1 MALTLLVMSAA
12 VHHVFARVARTWSR
26 LGLDARYGLASLPV
40 LFVAMLGLGAWVTGS
55 ISFEVIENTAL
66 NASVYVDSAV
76 SRELQGLA
84 SRPQLAPDET
94 MRLNEL
100 LTDTPLGRRV
110 LSFKVWSAGGR
121 LAYSS
126 REPGTTGRV
135 FEPSPKLRQAW
146 QGNVAAELMPN
157 EEAESRAEHGLG
169 VPLLEVYMPVRAR
182 DRQDVIAVAEFY
194 QDASELKADLQSART
209 RTWAIVAAVMM
220 GMYGLLFAIVHAGGR
235 LIRSQAAQL
244 TDKVAEL
251 SELLAQN
258 EALRARVGRATRRIT
273 ELNESFLRR
282 LSADL
287 HDGPAQALSL
297 ALLRLHNLSSPSRMP
312 QTATGPGG
320 DGTVDEME
328 QIRGTLQE
336 AMQEIR
342 QISRGLSLP
351 ELAGLSMGQVL
362 ERVAA
367 SHVRRTRTQVAL
379 DLDDL
384 DPLSDVSMPVK
395 ITAYRFAQ
403 EALTNAFRHAKGNG
417 QAMRARRVG
426 NAVEIRVS
434 DEGPGMPAGRGE
446 PMADPMGLAGLRE
459 RVEVL
464 GGRFLID
471 SLAGEGTTL
480 TALLPVE

>member
-1 MALTLLVMSAA
+1 MSTA

-40 LFVAMLGLGAWVTGS
+40 LVVAMLGLGAWVTGS

-84 SRPQLAPDET
+84 STPQLTPDET
-94 MRLNEL
+94 LRLNEL

-146 QGNVAAELMPN
+146 QGSVAAELMPN

-194 QDASELKADLQSART
+194 QDASELKADLESART

-220 GMYGLLFAIVHAGGR
+220 GMYGLLFAIVHAGSR

-244 TDKVAEL
+244 NHKVAEL
-251 SELLAQN
+251 SELLEQN

-297 ALLRLHNLSSPSRMP
+297 ALLRLHNLSAPSRIP

-320 DGTVDEME
+320 DGTAGRTVDEME
-328 QIRGTLQE
+328 HIRGTLQE

-362 ERVAA
+362 ERAAA

-384 DPLSDVSMPVK
+384 DHLSDVSMPVK

-403 EALTNAFRHAKGNG
+403 EALTNAFRHAQGKG

-434 DEGPGMPAGRGE
+434 DEGPGMPAGRDE
-446 PMADPMGLAGLRE
+446 PVADPMGLAGLRE

-471 SLAGEGTTL
+471 SRAGAGTTL
-480 TALLPVE
+480 TAVLPVE